1 MYISGLKDC
10 FNEEFHAG
18 VSSPVQDTV
27 SADRNLQSPTHYVGY
42 VIHMAENCL
51 KIPLFTGLC
60 KPQFTSK
67 CIPIKEKHLSM
78 CLIPKVPG

>member
-1 MYISGLKDC
+1 MYISGLKGC
-10 FNEEFHAG
+10 FNEKFHAG

-60 KPQFTSK
+60 KPQFT
-67 CIPIKEKHLSM
+67 
-78 CLIPKVPG
+78 CLNVSLLRKST